1 MKGLQSEIKSYE
13 DRIKAID
20 KEIELVGGEAI
31 QKRRRE
37 LKATADQHASM
48 QKEIS
53 STKVKLRATHK
64 AIKQL
69 EEENIRL
76 AKDVSDAEQAIQAAK
91 TQFELIEKEA
101 AQLLAAFELAQKSQA
116 GKQKEM
122 DAATTAYERLKKE
135 NGETE
140 VALGTLEECCAGL
153 AKQLEEL
160 EKQRE
165 IWVKKI
171 ETLRKKTWENTRE
184 LDDQDDPVLA
194 EGHMEEESQENEE
207 EESRENGME
216 EEHRENGME
225 EETLRSDP
233 AYRIIRDVSSE
244 RLASID
250 KTRIERNILRLEAE
264 KDNLK
269 KNVNLSAI
277 SE

>member
-37 LKATADQHASM
+37 LKATADQHG
-48 QKEIS
+48 

-140 VALGTLEECCAGL
+140 VALGSFE
-153 AKQLEEL
+153 
-160 EKQRE
+160 
-165 IWVKKI
+165 
-171 ETLRKKTWENTRE
+171 
-184 LDDQDDPVLA
+184 
-194 EGHMEEESQENEE
+194 
-207 EESRENGME
+207 
-216 EEHRENGME
+216 
-225 EETLRSDP
+225 
-233 AYRIIRDVSSE
+233 
-244 RLASID
+244 
-250 KTRIERNILRLEAE
+250 
-264 KDNLK
+264 
-269 KNVNLSAI
+269 
-277 SE
+277 

>member
-37 LKATADQHASM
+37 LKATADQHTSM

-69 EEENIRL
+69 EEENVRL

-101 AQLLAAFELAQKSQA
+101 AQLLAAFELAQQSQA
-116 GKQKEM
+116 AKQKEM
-122 DAATTAYERLKKE
+122 DAAAAAYEKIKKE

-140 VALGTLEECCAGL
+140 VALGTLEERCAGL

-160 EKQRE
+160 QKQRE
-165 IWVKKI
+165 IWMEKI

-194 EGHMEEESQENEE
+194 EGNMQEEPQENGEE
-207 EESRENGME
+207 DSQENGME

-225 EETLRSDP
+225 ETLRTDP
-233 AYRIIRDVSSE
+233 AYRIIPDVSRE

>member
-1 MKGLQSEIKSYE
+1 MKLKGLQAEIKSYE

-20 KEIELVGGEAI
+20 KEIELVGGDTI

-37 LKATADQHASM
+37 LKATTDRYSSM

-69 EEENIRL
+69 EEENVRL

-101 AQLLAAFELAQKSQA
+101 AQLLAAFELAQQSQA
-116 GKQKEM
+116 AKQKEM
-122 DAATTAYERLKKE
+122 DATVASFEKIKKE
-135 NGETE
+135 NSENE
-140 VALGTLEECCAGL
+140 VALGTLEERCAGL

-160 EKQRE
+160 QKQRE

-171 ETLRKKTWENTRE
+171 GTLRKKTWENTRE
-184 LDDQDDPVLA
+184 LDDQEDPVLA
-194 EGHMEEESQENEE
+194 ENIMEEESQEEDEE
-207 EESRENGME
+207 IQKEPQDGAME
-216 EEHRENGME
+216 EEPGV
-225 EETLRSDP
+225 TDP
-233 AYRIIRDVSSE
+233 AYRIIPDVSAE

-250 KTRIERNILRLEAE
+250 KSRVERNILRLEAE